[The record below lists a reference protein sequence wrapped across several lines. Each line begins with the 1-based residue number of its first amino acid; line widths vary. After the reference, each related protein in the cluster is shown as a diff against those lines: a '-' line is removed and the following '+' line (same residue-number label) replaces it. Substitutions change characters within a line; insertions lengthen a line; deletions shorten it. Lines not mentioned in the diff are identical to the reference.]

1 MSPRL
6 PGSVFI
12 ELRALVQ
19 GKLSTRKATQ
29 AGVWQDPHP
38 DSLTL
43 PPVKSRARK
52 GAVGGRAPST
62 CSGGERRI
70 CIGGRIFRYI
80 VNDDTSAALVIAS
93 SHHHSCCCCPMV
105 HVHPQSLLSHF
116 GTYLA
121 NIIELMHCTIRTLL
135 ALPPVHPHS
144 RVMQSSLRKAY
155 DSPKSSKTCMQVRT
169 G

>member
-52 GAVGGRAPST
+52 GAVGGRAPSA
-62 CSGGERRI
+62 CRRKRRI
-70 CIGGRIFRYI
+70 CLGDGVFCCI
-80 VNDDTSAALVIAS
+80 VVVDDTAAPLIIA

-105 HVHPQSLLSHF
+105 HVHPQSLLSRS

-121 NIIELMHCTIRTLL
+121 DIIELMHCTIRTLL

-144 RVMQSSLRKAY
+144 RVMQSSLRRSWRFTY
-155 DSPKSSKTCMQVRT
+155 DLP
-169 G
+169 